1 MTKDWVEPHP
11 KPNKNLILRFLF
23 IFSKLK
29 PFHFQQSL
37 APCIPLALCPS
48 SFITFHFMKKN
59 LKKVALK
66 YVKILWNCDPF
77 CPIMYFFSLPYVVR
91 WPQLTQRFICK
102 NNGRKRIIQG
112 WLHIRQKTLKKC
124 NLNSFFH
131 LDSPG
136 EEKNIQK
143 TFNSAF
149 AIIIHTFN
157 IALVFIFWSP
167 LWKVLY

>member
-1 MTKDWVEPHP
+1 MHSIGPMSKFIHNISFHEKKSKKSSTEICE
-11 KPNKNLILRFLF
+11 NLV
-23 IFSKLK
+23 KLW
-29 PFHFQQSL
+29 
-37 APCIPLALCPS
+37 PLLPY
-48 SFITFHFMKKN
+48 HV
-59 LKKVALK
+59 L
-66 YVKILWNCDPF
+66 
-77 CPIMYFFSLPYVVR
+77 FSLPYVVR

-149 AIIIHTFN
+149 AIIIHMFN

>member
-1 MTKDWVEPHP
+1 MQHKSYFWMTKDWVEPHP

-23 IFSKLK
+23 IFFKLK

-48 SFITFHFMKKN
+48 SFITFHFIKKS
-59 LKKVALK
+59 KKVALK

-112 WLHIRQKTLKKC
+112 WLHILQKNLKRCDLRQPLK
-124 NLNSFFH
+124 LELHFI
-131 LDSPG
+131 LD
-136 EEKNIQK
+136 
-143 TFNSAF
+143 FLF
-149 AIIIHTFN
+149 M
-157 IALVFIFWSP
+157 
-167 LWKVLY
+167 